1 MPPLPHVRMGPVA
14 PLLHIGVDCFG
25 PMYVRSAKTSEFL
38 VTNFRKVYGILF
50 TCLVTRAIHLEFV
63 EDLSGD
69 QFLQALIRFKS
80 RRGTLKLVV
89 LIMVE
94 ILPLSNRY
102 WDIKLRSMTLT
113 SMCILNR
120 MPLIGTSSQRILHGK
135 EACESVL
142 LDS

>member
-1 MPPLPHVRMGPVA
+1 MGPVA
-14 PLLHIGVDCFG
+14 PFLHIGVDCFG

-80 RRGTLKLVV
+80 QRGTPKLVV
-89 LIMVE
+89 SDNGRNFTFVQPLLGHKVE
-94 ILPLSNRY
+94 INDPNVDVYFKQNAINWHFIPAYSP
-102 WDIKLRSMTLT
+102 WE
-113 SMCILNR
+113 
-120 MPLIGTSSQRILHGK
+120 GG
-135 EACESVL
+135 V
-142 LDS
+142 